1 MYKLETPPGD
11 LGRLVEELRELDEE
25 GLLQRWRRNCEALAT
40 PWQASRSLADQP
52 MLRHYALRF
61 VAIERFG
68 VPGHVTRLREAY
80 AAGG

>member
-25 GLLQRWRRNCEALAT
+25 GLLQRWRRNCEALAK
-40 PWQASRSLADQP
+40 PWQIGVPVADQP

-68 VPGHVTRLREAY
+68 VSGHVTRLHDALMTS
-80 AAGG
+80 